1 MNLTL
6 DASQVEL
13 LREILD
19 STFRDLRYEVAN
31 TNTSTYKAELRER
44 ERAVRELLDVVGGP
58 LPDR

>member
-1 MNLTL
+1 MNIQL

-19 STFRDLRYEVAN
+19 STFRDLRYELAD
-31 TNTSTYKAELRER
+31 TNTSTYKTELRDR
-44 ERAVRELLDVVGGP
+44 ERALRELLDLVGGP